1 MIILEVIKMKIN
13 NYFRKHTKRLFFVI
27 LTLSLLFFVLCIS
40 SYAEQLKNGSLSISS
55 NPKGA
60 RVFLDNDY
68 KGETPLD
75 IKNIATGQYSL
86 KLVLPGYQEWTSTV
100 IVLPVLTVK
109 ISTDLVPKEEPD
121 YGSISV
127 NSNPQGARVYLDN
140 AYKGDT
146 PLNIRNVATGRH
158 SIRIML
164 SGYEEWSRDITVSSQ
179 VERISVDLKTQRAY
193 GSISINSDPSGAD
206 IYLNDEYKGLTPLN
220 LQNISAG
227 KYTVK
232 IFLPGYEEWVDEV
245 LVSPSRTARVYAE
258 LTSRPNYG
266 SVSIYCDQ
274 KDAKVFLNGTY
285 KKTITETR
293 TVLEDVKTGNYE
305 IVIIKD
311 GFRAWVED
319 IEVYFDE
326 VTSVDATMT
335 EIFR

>member
-1 MIILEVIKMKIN
+1 MKIN
-13 NYFRKHTKRLFFVI
+13 HYFRKNTKRLFFVI
-27 LTLSLLFFVLCIS
+27 LTLIFLFFLFCIS

-55 NPKGA
+55 DPKGA
-60 RVFLDNDY
+60 RVFLDNNF

-75 IKNIATGQYSL
+75 IKNITTGQYSL
-86 KLVLPGYQEWTSTV
+86 KLVLPGYQEWTST
-100 IVLPVLTVK
+100 IIILPVLTVR
-109 ISTDLVPKEEPD
+109 ISADLVPKEEPD

-127 NSNPQGARVYLDN
+127 ISNPQGAKVYLDN
-140 AYKGDT
+140 AYKGNT

-158 SIRIML
+158 NIRIML
-164 SGYEEWSRDITVSSQ
+164 SGYEEWSRDITVSTSQ

-193 GSISINSDPSGAD
+193 GSLSIHSDPNGAD
-206 IYLNDEYKGLTPLN
+206 IYLNDKYEGLTPLN

-227 KYTVK
+227 TYTVK
-232 IFLPGYEEWVDEV
+232 ISLPGYKEWVDEV
-245 LVSPSRTARVYAE
+245 LVSASRTARVYAE
-258 LTSRPNYG
+258 LKSRTDYG
-266 SVSIYCDQ
+266 SISIYCDE

-285 KKTITETR
+285 KKTITETP
-293 TVLEDVKTGNYE
+293 TVLEDVETGNYE

-326 VTSVDATMT
+326 VTLVDATMT